1 MLKGS
6 LNRDFSLFSDAEF
19 ETRGL
24 HITISMT
31 GNPLFPALQDRMPEI
46 KTAQEKYSADLASSR
61 ALGKQLVAEKNKSR
75 FALSFLLGNLAL
87 LVMAQTND
95 AAELLTTGFVLR
107 KQPEPTQITSPG
119 NVTLSTGLNPGE
131 INLYVSRPKGAEGFL
146 HQISDT
152 TGAEE
157 KIWISTASTSCKH
170 VFSNLQPGKLYA
182 VRTAAVGS
190 KGQIA
195 YSTIGTMYA
204 Q

>member
-24 HITISMT
+24 HITNSMT
-31 GNPLFPALQDRMPEI
+31 GNPLFAGLQDRLPEI
-46 KTAQEKYSADLASSR
+46 KAAQEKYSANLASAR
-61 ALGKQLVAEKNKSR
+61 ALGKQPVAEKNKSR
-75 FALSFLLGNLAL
+75 LALSFLLGNLAL
-87 LVMAQTND
+87 LVMAQTTD
-95 AAELLTTGFVLR
+95 VAELLTTGFVLR
-107 KQPEPTQITSPG
+107 KQPEPRQITSPG
-119 NVTLSTGLNPGE
+119 NVTLSAGLNPGE
-131 INLYVSRPKGAEGFL
+131 INLYVDRPKGAESFL

-152 TGAEE
+152 SGKEE
-157 KIWISTASTSCKH
+157 RVWVSTATTSNKH

-182 VRTAAVGS
+182 VRSAAVGR

-195 YSTIGTMYA
+195 YSTIGTIYA

>member
-6 LNRDFSLFSDAEF
+6 LNRDFTIFSDAEF

-24 HITISMT
+24 HITNSMT
-31 GNPLFPALQDRMPEI
+31 GNALFPDLQVRMPEI
-46 KTAQEKYSADLASSR
+46 KTALEKFSASLASAR
-61 ALGKQLVAEKNKSR
+61 ALGRQLVAEKNKSR
-75 FALSFLLGNLAL
+75 ISLSFLLSNLAL

-107 KQPEPTQITSPG
+107 KQPEPRQITSPG

-131 INLYVSRPKGAEGFL
+131 INLYVNRPKGAESFL

-152 TGAEE
+152 TGTEE
-157 KIWISTASTSCKH
+157 RVWISTASTSNKH

-195 YSTIGTMYA
+195 YSTIGTIYA

>member
-19 ETRGL
+19 ETRSL
-24 HITISMT
+24 HITNSMT
-31 GNPLFPALQDRMPEI
+31 GNTLFPGLQDRMPDI
-46 KTAQEKYSADLASSR
+46 KTALEKFSASLASSR

-75 FALSFLLGNLAL
+75 IALSFLLGNLAL

-107 KQPEPTQITSPG
+107 KVPEPRQITSPG

-131 INLYVSRPKGAEGFL
+131 INLYVSRPKGAESFL

-152 TGAEE
+152 TGTEE
-157 KIWISTASTSCKH
+157 RVWISTASTSNKH

-182 VRTAAVGS
+182 VRAAAVGS

-195 YSTIGTMYA
+195 YSTIGTIYA